1 MNIYVSN
8 LSYEIKDD
16 ALRQIFEEYGEVSSA
31 KVIIDRYNGKS
42 KGFGFVEMNN
52 DAEAEK
58 AIAELNNEEF
68 LGKAISVSQ
77 ARPKPAGGGGGGGR
91 GGDRGGDRGRSNYNN
106 RRY

>member
-16 ALRQIFEEYGEVSSA
+16 DLRQIFEEYGEVSSA
-31 KVIIDRYNGKS
+31 KVIKDRYNGKS
-42 KGFGFVEMNN
+42 RGFGFVEMTN
-52 DAEAEK
+52 DADGEK

-68 LGKAISVSQ
+68 LGKAIAVSK
-77 ARPKPAGGGGGGGR
+77 ARPKAATGGNSGGGR
-91 GGDRGGDRGRSNYNN
+91 SNFN